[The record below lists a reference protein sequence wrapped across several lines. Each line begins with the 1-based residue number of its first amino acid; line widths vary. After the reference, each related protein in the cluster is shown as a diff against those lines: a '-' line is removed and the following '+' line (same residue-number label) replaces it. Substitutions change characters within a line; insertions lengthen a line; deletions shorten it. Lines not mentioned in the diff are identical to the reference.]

1 MEKRKKKTSFRQ
13 RLNLQQDL
21 CKMKNFCN
29 YPILFAI
36 ILSGIC
42 FIGCSGN
49 DSSSG
54 PEESAIIESSSNQES
69 SSSTLQSE
77 DSKVTSSSS
86 AEDSVTSSSD
96 KESTVSDTTPSSS
109 SEERKLA
116 ANYDPATQTLT
127 DNRDGKVYKTTTIGE
142 QIWMAENLNFEYKPT
157 SIDDYFLETYCANGT
172 PEGCEKYGSLYNH
185 YTVYMIDVTQAD
197 SIYPFVPDSLRPY
210 TGVCPEGWH
219 VPSSAE
225 WSLLFDN
232 VPNLLDL
239 YSEEIG
245 GNNKT
250 GFNILFGG
258 YRADAEYVLEGNE
271 AYFATIDMKNK
282 ISWVVVRFNIYSG
295 EGETINHLQQVS
307 VRCLMN

>member
-1 MEKRKKKTSFRQ
+1 
-13 RLNLQQDL
+13 
-21 CKMKNFCN
+21 MK
-29 YPILFAI
+29 YYSYSILFAVV
-36 ILSGIC
+36 LSGIC

-172 PEGCEKYGSLYNH
+172 PEGCEKYGSLYIH
-185 YTVYMIDVTQAD
+185 KTVYMIDVTRAD
-197 SIYPFVPDSLRPY
+197 PNYPFVPESSRPY

-225 WSLLFDN
+225 WQLLFKTVSN
-232 VPNLLDL
+232 AMDL
-239 YSEEIG
+239 YSEKIG

-250 GFNILFGG
+250 GFSILFAG
-258 YRADAEYVLEGNE
+258 YMANAEYVYEGNE
-271 AYFATIDMKNK
+271 AYFATIDMKNEN
-282 ISWVVVRFNIYSG
+282 SWIIVRFNAFGG
-295 EGETINHLQQVS
+295 EGETVTPGNNHVS